1 MSERPSR
8 NLGLDLVRVTET
20 AALTAS
26 RWMGLGRPNEADQV
40 AAQAV
45 VKVLS
50 AMGMAGSRVTG
61 GSEHVGSHVVR
72 FGDARTGLPST
83 VDILADPIDG
93 RDLLAFGYP
102 GAISVVAAAP
112 VGAFQALSPAVNME
126 KIIVNA
132 DVADALVPECLD
144 APAAWTLALV
154 ARAQGKEVGNLTVF
168 VLDQPRHADL
178 VQEIRSTGAHVMLRT
193 AGDVTGAILAASRQ
207 SGVDLLMGI
216 GGVAEGLISVCAI
229 KALGGAM
236 LGRLAPQSENELK
249 AVRDAGRDLTQ
260 ILTDRELVVGNT
272 VFFAATG
279 LTDGALLS
287 GVRYRGNRAT
297 SNSMI
302 LRGETRTRRN
312 IQAEHLL
319 EK

>member
-40 AAQAV
+40 AAKTV

-50 AMGMAGSRVTG
+50 AMGITGQKVTG
-61 GSEHVGSHVVR
+61 GGEHVGSHVVR
-72 FGDARTGLPST
+72 FGDARAGSLSV

-93 RDLLAFGYP
+93 RNLLAFGYP
-102 GAISVVAAAP
+102 GAISVIAAAP

-154 ARAQGKEVGNLTVF
+154 ARAQDKEVGNLTVF

-178 VQEIRSTGAHVMLRT
+178 IQEIRATGAHVMLRT

-236 LGRLAPQSENELK
+236 LGRLAPQSESELN

-272 VFFAATG
+272 AFFAATG

-302 LRGETRTRRN
+302 LRAETCTRRI

-319 EK
+319 EG